1 MQEVRMPEVYRSE
14 ESAFIN
20 LSRSFIS
27 VLCGYSWAI
36 LVIGFTYFNE
46 GIPNPIKFAFFPLL
60 LLYIFGIVKSKNEY
74 GRWLMPFSLIFL
86 IVLIVFNPGKSISWI
101 WLNSIVTTVLVSL
114 GILANRKRI
123 VIIMTIQFAVLI
135 FNYYSYFIVDE
146 AVLKT
151 GNILGE
157 GLLMVVQQAIFIF
170 AVSFNW
176 RKEFSAAQDRD
187 IERVVFLGNLIAR
200 ERRKKLSELWQ
211 KNSIKI
217 HAVTLNTIRSILKL
231 SDQDLKN
238 SIPEI
243 KQILLKEED
252 DRVTYFLKGNVIA
265 AVRAGISSAKSSVN
279 ITVRAEGENIKISRR
294 ISEVITNAIE
304 ELISNAQQ
312 HAGAKNLVISWSVK
326 RKPQELIFKNESEN
340 EIIRIEIK
348 HDGTTPN
355 VKTLPGLG
363 TTLVIEKEILS
374 VGGTVNLDLPDVG
387 SQVISLSLP
396 SSTNEYEAILDKPPK
411 SLAVEKTRLFY
422 AITMVGQIGVG
433 IPFFI
438 FLSYWWND
446 VKFLSAVGFFTCSLT
461 CYLLYRKKRIDWLAS
476 SVVAILCTVIMAA
489 TPVIAYSCTTGL
501 PLHYI
506 LTATGYTLAML
517 LVWGRWQISLLGYAA
532 WLYFAE
538 ELFRTVPWECRFIVR
553 LPISAIIFLFPFG
566 IFLIWVSF
574 KGFTKFSKSESE
586 IAQRNSL
593 VVEEQS
599 KLNSALENILE
610 LNNSAVTK
618 ILDVISELE
627 STSKLSDEGSF
638 KLHQL
643 DSQLRTKIQLD
654 PLGVGTLTDLA
665 AKMAEA
671 AVANNSWLNVRA
683 LYGDSQQFELS
694 EKVESA
700 FIKFAGEITA
710 GSSIQVLST
719 GGDTT
724 LSMRIAGVSLADI
737 NLIFK
742 NLSDEL
748 EQSELEFILEEN
760 SEGST
765 DEKEVVLL
773 LTKKSNVSNGAI

>member
-1 MQEVRMPEVYRSE
+1 MHEVRMQEAYQSE
-14 ESAFIN
+14 ESAFLN

-36 LVIGFTYFNE
+36 LIIGFTYFNE

-123 VIIMTIQFAVLI
+123 VVIIPIQFAVLI

-187 IERVVFLGNLIAR
+187 KERVVFLGNLIAR
-200 ERRKKLSELWQ
+200 ERRKSLSELWQ

-231 SDQDLKN
+231 SDQELRN
-238 SIPEI
+238 SLPEI

-265 AVRAGISSAKSSVN
+265 AVRAGISSAKSSLN

-294 ISEVITNAIE
+294 ISEVITNALE
-304 ELISNAQQ
+304 ELITNAQQ
-312 HAGAKNLVISWSVK
+312 HAGAKNLMISWSVK
-326 RKPQELIFKNESEN
+326 RESQELIFQNDIEN
-340 EIIRIEIK
+340 AVIK
-348 HDGTTPN
+348 IGIMHDGKIPKI
-355 VKTLPGLG
+355 KTAPGLG

-374 VGGTVNLDLPDVG
+374 IGGTVNMDLSDLG
-387 SQVISLSLP
+387 SQVISLSIP
-396 SSTNEYEAILDKPPK
+396 STTNDFEAILDRPPK

-438 FLSYWWND
+438 FLSYWWDD
-446 VKFLSAVGFFTCSLT
+446 VKFLSAVGLLTCSFTCF
-461 CYLLYRKKRIDWLAS
+461 LLYRKKRIDWLGS
-476 SVVAILCTVIMAA
+476 SVVAILCIVTMAA
-489 TPVIAYSCTTGL
+489 TPVIAYTCTTGL

-517 LVWGRWQISLLGYAA
+517 LVWGRWQISLLGYGV
-532 WLYFAE
+532 WLYFAND
-538 ELFRTVPWECRFIVR
+538 LFRTVPWECRFIVR

-566 IFLIWVSF
+566 IFLIWISF
-574 KGFTKFSKSESE
+574 KGFAKFSKSEKE
-586 IAQRNSL
+586 ISQRNSL
-593 VVEEQS
+593 LVEEQG
-599 KLNSALENILE
+599 KLNVALEEISE

-618 ILDVISELE
+618 ILDVISEVE
-627 STSKLSDEGSF
+627 STSKLSEEGSF

-643 DSQLRTKIQLD
+643 DSQLRTQIQLD
-654 PLGVGTLTDLA
+654 PLGVGTLTNLA
-665 AKMAEA
+665 AKMADA
-671 AVANNSWLNVRA
+671 AVASGSWLNVRA
-683 LYGDSQQFELS
+683 LYGDSQMFALP
-694 EKVESA
+694 EKVENT
-700 FIKFAGEITA
+700 FIKFAREVPA
-710 GSSIQVLST
+710 GTSIQVLAS

-724 LSMRIAGVSLADI
+724 LSMRILGKPLADMKLKFDSI
-737 NLIFK
+737 
-742 NLSDEL
+742 L
-748 EQSELEFILEEN
+748 EVLAESEIDFTLEEN
-760 SEGST
+760 T
-765 DEKEVVLL
+765 DENEVVLL
-773 LTKKSNVSNGAI
+773 LTKKLDSVEKVI

>member
-1 MQEVRMPEVYRSE
+1 MQEAYQSE
-14 ESAFIN
+14 ESAFLN
-20 LSRSFIS
+20 LSRSFIT

-36 LVIGFTYFNE
+36 LIIGFTYFNE

-123 VIIMTIQFAVLI
+123 VVIIPIQFAVLI
-135 FNYYSYFIVDE
+135 FNYYSHFIVDE

-187 IERVVFLGNLIAR
+187 KERVVFLGNLIAR
-200 ERRKKLSELWQ
+200 ERRKSLSELWQ

-231 SDQDLKN
+231 SDQELRN
-238 SIPEI
+238 SLPEI

-265 AVRAGISSAKSSVN
+265 AVRAGISSAKSSLN

-294 ISEVITNAIE
+294 ISEVITNALE
-304 ELISNAQQ
+304 ELITNAQQ
-312 HAGAKNLVISWSVK
+312 HAGAKNLIISWSVK
-326 RKPQELIFKNESEN
+326 RESQELIFQNDIEN
-340 EIIRIEIK
+340 AVIK
-348 HDGTTPN
+348 IGIMHDGKIPKI
-355 VKTLPGLG
+355 KTAPGLG

-374 VGGTVNLDLPDVG
+374 IGGTVNMDLSDLG
-387 SQVISLSLP
+387 SQVISLSIP
-396 SSTNEYEAILDKPPK
+396 STTNDFEAILDRPPK

-438 FLSYWWND
+438 FLSYWWDD
-446 VKFLSAVGFFTCSLT
+446 VKFLSAVGLLTCSFTCF
-461 CYLLYRKKRIDWLAS
+461 LLYRKKRIDWLGS
-476 SVVAILCTVIMAA
+476 SVVAILCIVTMAA
-489 TPVIAYSCTTGL
+489 TPVIAYTCTTGL

-517 LVWGRWQISLLGYAA
+517 LVWGRWQISLLGYGV
-532 WLYFAE
+532 WLYFAND
-538 ELFRTVPWECRFIVR
+538 LFRTVPWECRFIVR

-566 IFLIWVSF
+566 IFLIWISF
-574 KGFTKFSKSESE
+574 KGFRKFSKSEKE
-586 IAQRNSL
+586 ISQRNSL
-593 VVEEQS
+593 LVEEQG
-599 KLNSALENILE
+599 KLNVALEEISE

-618 ILDVISELE
+618 ILDVISEVE
-627 STSKLSDEGSF
+627 STSKLSEEGSF

-643 DSQLRTKIQLD
+643 DSQLRTQIQLD
-654 PLGVGTLTDLA
+654 PLGVGTLTNLA
-665 AKMAEA
+665 AKMADA
-671 AVANNSWLNVRA
+671 AVASGSWLNVRA
-683 LYGDSQQFELS
+683 LYGDSQMFALP
-694 EKVESA
+694 EKVENT
-700 FIKFAGEITA
+700 FIKFAREVPA
-710 GSSIQVLST
+710 GTSIQVLAS

-724 LSMRIAGVSLADI
+724 LSMRILGKPLADMKLKFDSI
-737 NLIFK
+737 
-742 NLSDEL
+742 L
-748 EQSELEFILEEN
+748 EEIAEYEIDFILEEN
-760 SEGST
+760 T
-765 DEKEVVLL
+765 DENEVVLL
-773 LTKKSNVSNGAI
+773 LTKKLNTDEKVI

>member
-1 MQEVRMPEVYRSE
+1 MPGVYQSE

-36 LVIGFTYFNE
+36 LVIGFAFFHE
-46 GIPNPIKFAFFPLL
+46 GIPNPIKLAFFLL
-60 LLYIFGIVKSKNEY
+60 LALYIFGIVKSSKEY
-74 GRWLMPFSLIFL
+74 GRWLMPFSLIIL
-86 IVLIVFNPGKSISWI
+86 IGIIVFYPGKTVSWI
-101 WLNSIVTTVLVSL
+101 WLNSIVSTVLVSL

-123 VIIMTIQFAVLI
+123 VVIMTIQFMVLI
-135 FNYYSYFIVDE
+135 FNYYSYFIVSE

-151 GNILGE
+151 GNTLSR
-157 GLLMVVQQAIFIF
+157 GLLLVIQQSIFIF

-187 IERVVFLGNLIAR
+187 KERVVFLGNLITR
-200 ERRKKLSELWQ
+200 ERQKNLSELWQ

-231 SDQDLKN
+231 SDNDLRN
-238 SIPEI
+238 VLPEI
-243 KQILLKEED
+243 KQILLKEEN
-252 DRVTYFLKGNVIA
+252 DRGTYFLKGNLIA
-265 AVRAGISSAKSSVN
+265 AVRAGISSAKSSLH

-294 ISEVITNAIE
+294 ISEVITNALE

-312 HAGAKNLVISWSVK
+312 HAGAKNLVISWSVV
-326 RKPQELIFKNESEN
+326 REPQELIFKNNSEN
-340 EIIRIEIK
+340 AIIKIGIT

-374 VGGTVNLDLPDVG
+374 VGGTVNFALSDVG
-387 SQVISLSLP
+387 SQVISWSIP
-396 SSTNEYEAILDKPPK
+396 STTNDFEAILDKPPK

-422 AITMVGQIGVG
+422 AITMIGQIGVG
-433 IPFFI
+433 IPFFM
-438 FLSYWWND
+438 FLSFWWGG
-446 VKFLSAVGFFTCSLT
+446 VKFLSAVGLLTCSFT

-476 SVVAILCTVIMAA
+476 SVVAILCIVTMAA
-489 TPVIAYSCTTGL
+489 TPVIAYTCTTGL

-506 LTATGYTLAML
+506 LTSTGYTLAML
-517 LVWGRWQISLLGYAA
+517 LVWGRWQISLLGYAV
-532 WLYFAE
+532 WLYFAND
-538 ELFRTVPWECRFIVR
+538 LFRTVPWECRFIVR

-566 IFLIWVSF
+566 IFLIWISF
-574 KGFTKFSKSESE
+574 KGFTKFSKSEKE

-599 KLNSALENILE
+599 KLNSALENISE

-618 ILDVISELE
+618 ILEVISEVE
-627 STSKLSDEGSF
+627 STSSLSGQGTLKL
-638 KLHQL
+638 QQI
-643 DSQLRTKIQLD
+643 DSQVRTKIQLD

-694 EKVESA
+694 EKVEST
-700 FIKFAGEITA
+700 FIKFAREITA

-724 LSMRIAGVSLADI
+724 LSMRIDGVSLADI

-760 SEGST
+760 TEEGA
-765 DEKEVVLL
+765 DQKEVVLL
-773 LTKKSNVSNGAI
+773 LTKKLNVSENVI

>member
-1 MQEVRMPEVYRSE
+1 
-14 ESAFIN
+14 
-20 LSRSFIS
+20 
-27 VLCGYSWAI
+27 
-36 LVIGFTYFNE
+36 
-46 GIPNPIKFAFFPLL
+46 
-60 LLYIFGIVKSKNEY
+60 
-74 GRWLMPFSLIFL
+74 MPFSLIFL

-123 VIIMTIQFAVLI
+123 VVIIPIQFAVLI

-187 IERVVFLGNLIAR
+187 KERVVFLGNLIAR
-200 ERRKKLSELWQ
+200 ERRKSLSELWQ

-231 SDQDLKN
+231 SDQELRN
-238 SIPEI
+238 SLPEI

-265 AVRAGISSAKSSVN
+265 AVRAGISSAKSSLN

-294 ISEVITNAIE
+294 ISEVITNALE
-304 ELISNAQQ
+304 ELITNAQQ
-312 HAGAKNLVISWSVK
+312 HAGAKNLIISWSVK
-326 RKPQELIFKNESEN
+326 RESQELIFQNDIEN
-340 EIIRIEIK
+340 AVIK
-348 HDGTTPN
+348 IGIMHDGKIPKI
-355 VKTLPGLG
+355 KTAPGLG

-374 VGGTVNLDLPDVG
+374 IGGTVNMDLSDLG
-387 SQVISLSLP
+387 SQVISLSIP
-396 SSTNEYEAILDKPPK
+396 STTNDFEAILDRPPK

-438 FLSYWWND
+438 FLSYWWD
-446 VKFLSAVGFFTCSLT
+446 GVKFLSAVGLLTCSFTCF
-461 CYLLYRKKRIDWLAS
+461 LLYRKKRIDWLGS
-476 SVVAILCTVIMAA
+476 SVVAILCIVTMAA
-489 TPVIAYSCTTGL
+489 TPVIAYTCTTGL

-517 LVWGRWQISLLGYAA
+517 LMWGRWQISLLGYGV
-532 WLYFAE
+532 WLYFAND
-538 ELFRTVPWECRFIVR
+538 LFRTVPWECRFIVR

-566 IFLIWVSF
+566 IFLIWISF
-574 KGFTKFSKSESE
+574 KGFAKFSKSEKE

-593 VVEEQS
+593 LVEEQS
-599 KLNSALENILE
+599 KLNVALENISE

-618 ILDVISELE
+618 ILDVISEVE

-643 DSQLRTKIQLD
+643 DSQLRTQIQLD
-654 PLGVGTLTDLA
+654 PLGVGTLTNLA
-665 AKMAEA
+665 AKMADA
-671 AVANNSWLNVRA
+671 SVASGSWLNVRA
-683 LYGDSQQFELS
+683 LYGDTQMFALP
-694 EKVESA
+694 EKVENK
-700 FIKFAGEITA
+700 FIKFAREVPA
-710 GSSIQVLST
+710 GTSIQVLAS

-724 LSMRIAGVSLADI
+724 LSMRILGKPLADMKLKFDSI
-737 NLIFK
+737 
-742 NLSDEL
+742 L
-748 EQSELEFILEEN
+748 EVLAESEIDFTLEEN
-760 SEGST
+760 T
-765 DEKEVVLL
+765 DENEVVLL
-773 LTKKSNVSNGAI
+773 LTKKLDSVEKVI

>member
-1 MQEVRMPEVYRSE
+1 MQEAYQSE
-14 ESAFIN
+14 ESAFLN

-36 LVIGFTYFNE
+36 LIIGFTYFNE

-123 VIIMTIQFAVLI
+123 VVIIPIQFAVLI

-187 IERVVFLGNLIAR
+187 KERVVFLGNLIAR
-200 ERRKKLSELWQ
+200 ERRKSLSELWQ

-231 SDQDLKN
+231 SDQELRN
-238 SIPEI
+238 SLPEI

-265 AVRAGISSAKSSVN
+265 AVRAGISSAKSSLN

-294 ISEVITNAIE
+294 ISEVITNALE
-304 ELISNAQQ
+304 ELITNAQQ
-312 HAGAKNLVISWSVK
+312 HAGAKNLIISWSVK
-326 RKPQELIFKNESEN
+326 RESQELIFQNDIEN
-340 EIIRIEIK
+340 AVIK
-348 HDGTTPN
+348 IGIMHDGKIPKI
-355 VKTLPGLG
+355 KTAPGLG

-374 VGGTVNLDLPDVG
+374 IGGTVNMDLSDLG
-387 SQVISLSLP
+387 SQVISLSIP
-396 SSTNEYEAILDKPPK
+396 STTNDFEAILDRPPK

-438 FLSYWWND
+438 FLSYWWDD
-446 VKFLSAVGFFTCSLT
+446 VKFLSAVGLLTCSFTCF
-461 CYLLYRKKRIDWLAS
+461 LLYRKNRIDWLGS
-476 SVVAILCTVIMAA
+476 SVVAILCIVTMAA
-489 TPVIAYSCTTGL
+489 TPVIAYTCTTGL
-501 PLHYI
+501 PLHFV
-506 LTATGYTLAML
+506 LTTTGYTLAML
-517 LVWGRWQISLLGYAA
+517 LVWGRWQISLLGYGV
-532 WLYFAE
+532 WLYFAND
-538 ELFRTVPWECRFIVR
+538 LFRTVPWECRFIVR

-566 IFLIWVSF
+566 IFLIWISF
-574 KGFTKFSKSESE
+574 KGFRKFSKSEKE
-586 IAQRNSL
+586 ISQRNSL
-593 VVEEQS
+593 LVEEQG
-599 KLNSALENILE
+599 KLNVALEEISE

-618 ILDVISELE
+618 ILDVISEVE
-627 STSKLSDEGSF
+627 STSKLSEEGSF

-643 DSQLRTKIQLD
+643 DSQLRTQIQLD
-654 PLGVGTLTDLA
+654 PLGVGTLTNLA
-665 AKMAEA
+665 AKMADA
-671 AVANNSWLNVRA
+671 AVASGSWLNVRA
-683 LYGDSQQFELS
+683 LYGDTQMFALP
-694 EKVESA
+694 EKVENT
-700 FIKFAGEITA
+700 FIKFAREVPA
-710 GSSIQVLST
+710 GTSIQVLAS

-724 LSMRIAGVSLADI
+724 LSMRILGKPLADMKLKFDSI
-737 NLIFK
+737 
-742 NLSDEL
+742 L
-748 EQSELEFILEEN
+748 EEIAEYEIDFILEEN
-760 SEGST
+760 T
-765 DEKEVVLL
+765 DENEVVLL
-773 LTKKSNVSNGAI
+773 LTKKLNTDEKVI

>member
-1 MQEVRMPEVYRSE
+1 MHEVRMQEAYQSE
-14 ESAFIN
+14 ESAFLN

-36 LVIGFTYFNE
+36 LIIGFTYFNE

-123 VIIMTIQFAVLI
+123 VVIIPIQFAVLI
-135 FNYYSYFIVDE
+135 FNYYSHFIVDE

-187 IERVVFLGNLIAR
+187 KERVVFLGNLIAR
-200 ERRKKLSELWQ
+200 ERRKSLSELWQ

-231 SDQDLKN
+231 SDQELRN
-238 SIPEI
+238 SLPEI

-265 AVRAGISSAKSSVN
+265 AVRAGISSAKSSLN

-294 ISEVITNAIE
+294 ISEVITNALE
-304 ELISNAQQ
+304 ELITNAQQ
-312 HAGAKNLVISWSVK
+312 HAGAKNLIISWSVK
-326 RKPQELIFKNESEN
+326 RESQELIFQNDIEN
-340 EIIRIEIK
+340 AVIK
-348 HDGTTPN
+348 IGIMHDGKIPKI
-355 VKTLPGLG
+355 KTAPGLG

-374 VGGTVNLDLPDVG
+374 IGGTVNMDLSDLG
-387 SQVISLSLP
+387 SQVISLSIP
-396 SSTNEYEAILDKPPK
+396 STTNDFEAILDRPPK

-438 FLSYWWND
+438 FLSYWWDD
-446 VKFLSAVGFFTCSLT
+446 VKFLSAVGLLTCSFTCF
-461 CYLLYRKKRIDWLAS
+461 LLYRKKRIDWLGS
-476 SVVAILCTVIMAA
+476 SVVAILCIVTMAA
-489 TPVIAYSCTTGL
+489 TPVIAYTCTTGL

-517 LVWGRWQISLLGYAA
+517 LVWGRWQISLLGYGV
-532 WLYFAE
+532 WLYFAND
-538 ELFRTVPWECRFIVR
+538 LFRTVPWECRFIVR

-566 IFLIWVSF
+566 IFLIWISF
-574 KGFTKFSKSESE
+574 KGFRKFSKSEKE
-586 IAQRNSL
+586 ISQRNSL
-593 VVEEQS
+593 LVEEQG
-599 KLNSALENILE
+599 KLNVALEEISE

-618 ILDVISELE
+618 ILDVISEVE
-627 STSKLSDEGSF
+627 STSKLSEEGSF

-643 DSQLRTKIQLD
+643 DSQLRTQIQLD
-654 PLGVGTLTDLA
+654 PLGVGTLTNLA
-665 AKMAEA
+665 AKMADA
-671 AVANNSWLNVRA
+671 AVASGSWLNVRA
-683 LYGDSQQFELS
+683 LYGDSQMFALP
-694 EKVESA
+694 EKVENT
-700 FIKFAGEITA
+700 FIKFAREVPA
-710 GSSIQVLST
+710 GTSIQVLAS

-724 LSMRIAGVSLADI
+724 LSMRILGKPLADMK
-737 NLIFK
+737 LKFD
-742 NLSDEL
+742 S
-748 EQSELEFILEEN
+748 ILEEIAEYEIDFLLEEN
-760 SEGST
+760 T
-765 DEKEVVLL
+765 DENEVVLL
-773 LTKKSNVSNGAI
+773 LTKKLNTDEKVI

>member
-1 MQEVRMPEVYRSE
+1 MHEVRMQEAYQSE
-14 ESAFIN
+14 ESAFLN

-36 LVIGFTYFNE
+36 LIIGFTYFNE

-123 VIIMTIQFAVLI
+123 VVIIPIQFAVLI

-187 IERVVFLGNLIAR
+187 KERVVFLGNLIAR
-200 ERRKKLSELWQ
+200 ERRKSLSELWQ

-231 SDQDLKN
+231 SDQELRN
-238 SIPEI
+238 SLPEI

-265 AVRAGISSAKSSVN
+265 AVRAGISSAKSSLN

-294 ISEVITNAIE
+294 ISEVITNALE
-304 ELISNAQQ
+304 ELITNAQQ
-312 HAGAKNLVISWSVK
+312 HAGAKNLIISWSVK
-326 RKPQELIFKNESEN
+326 RESQELIFQNDIEN
-340 EIIRIEIK
+340 AVIK
-348 HDGTTPN
+348 IGIMHDGKIPKI
-355 VKTLPGLG
+355 KTAPGLG

-374 VGGTVNLDLPDVG
+374 IGGTVNMDLSDLG
-387 SQVISLSLP
+387 SQVISLSIP
-396 SSTNEYEAILDKPPK
+396 STTNDFEAILDRPPK

-438 FLSYWWND
+438 FLSYWWDD
-446 VKFLSAVGFFTCSLT
+446 VKFLSAVGLLTCSFTCF
-461 CYLLYRKKRIDWLAS
+461 LLYRKKRIDWLGS
-476 SVVAILCTVIMAA
+476 SVVAILCIVTMAA
-489 TPVIAYSCTTGL
+489 TPVIAYTCTTGL

-517 LVWGRWQISLLGYAA
+517 LVWGRWQISLLGYGV
-532 WLYFAE
+532 WLYFAND
-538 ELFRTVPWECRFIVR
+538 LFRTVPWECRFIVR
-553 LPISAIIFLFPFG
+553 LPISAIIFLFPFA
-566 IFLIWVSF
+566 IFLIWISF
-574 KGFTKFSKSESE
+574 KGFAKFSKSEKE

-593 VVEEQS
+593 LVEEQS
-599 KLNSALENILE
+599 KLNVALEEISE

-618 ILDVISELE
+618 ILDVISEVE
-627 STSKLSDEGSF
+627 STSKLSEEGSF

-643 DSQLRTKIQLD
+643 DSQLRTQIQLD
-654 PLGVGTLTDLA
+654 PLGVGTLTNLA
-665 AKMAEA
+665 AKMADA
-671 AVANNSWLNVRA
+671 AVASGSWLNVRA
-683 LYGDSQQFELS
+683 LYGDTQMFALP
-694 EKVESA
+694 EKVENT
-700 FIKFAGEITA
+700 FIKFAREVPA
-710 GSSIQVLST
+710 GTSIQVLAS

-724 LSMRIAGVSLADI
+724 LSMRILGKPLADMKLKFDSI
-737 NLIFK
+737 
-742 NLSDEL
+742 L
-748 EQSELEFILEEN
+748 EEIAEYEIDFILEEN
-760 SEGST
+760 T
-765 DEKEVVLL
+765 DENEVVLL
-773 LTKKSNVSNGAI
+773 LTKKLNTDEKVI

>member
-1 MQEVRMPEVYRSE
+1 MQEAYQSE
-14 ESAFIN
+14 ESAFLN
-20 LSRSFIS
+20 LSRSFIT

-46 GIPNPIKFAFFPLL
+46 GIPTLIKFSFLTLL
-60 LLYIFGIVKSKNEY
+60 ALYIFGIVKSKYEY

-86 IVLIVFNPGKSISWI
+86 IVLIVFYPGESTSWI
-101 WLNSIVTTVLVSL
+101 WLNSIVTTVIVSL

-123 VIIMTIQFAVLI
+123 VVIMIIQFAVLL
-135 FNYYSYFIVDE
+135 FNYYSYFIADE

-157 GLLMVVQQAIFIF
+157 GLLMVVQQVIFIF
-170 AVSFNW
+170 AVSINW

-187 IERVVFLGNLIAR
+187 EERVAFLGNLMAR
-200 ERRKKLSELWQ
+200 ERQKKLSELWQ

-217 HAVTLNTIRSILKL
+217 HAVTLNTIRSILKF
-231 SDQDLKN
+231 SEQDLKN

-243 KQILLKEED
+243 KHILSKEED
-252 DRVTYFLKGNVIA
+252 DGVTYFLKGNVIA
-265 AVRAGISSAKSSVN
+265 AVRAGISSAKSSIN
-279 ITVRAEGENIKISRR
+279 ITVRAEGENIKINRR
-294 ISEVITNAIE
+294 ISEVITNALE
-304 ELISNAQQ
+304 ELITNAQQ
-312 HAGAKNLVISWSVK
+312 HAGAKNLLISWSVK
-326 RKPQELIFKNESEN
+326 REPQQLIFEN
-340 EIIRIEIK
+340 NWENAIINIEIT
-348 HDGTTPN
+348 HDGTTPD
-355 VKTLPGLG
+355 VKTFPGLG

-374 VGGTVNLDLPDVG
+374 VGGTVNIDLKDEKP
-387 SQVISLSLP
+387 QVISLSLP
-396 SSTNEYEAILDKPPK
+396 AITNEYETILEQPPK
-411 SLAVEKTRLFY
+411 SFALEKTRLFY

-446 VKFLSAVGFFTCSLT
+446 VKFLSAVGLFTCSLT
-461 CYLLYRKKRIDWLAS
+461 CYLLYRKNRFDWLAS
-476 SVVAILCTVIMAA
+476 SVVAILCVVTIAA

-501 PLHYI
+501 PLHFV
-506 LTATGYTLAML
+506 LTTTGYTLAML

-538 ELFRTVPWECRFIVR
+538 QLFRTVPWECRFIVR

-566 IFLIWVSF
+566 IFLIWLSF

-627 STSKLSDEGSF
+627 NTSKLSDQGSF
-638 KLHQL
+638 KLHQI

-654 PLGVGTLTDLA
+654 PLGVGTLTELA
-665 AKMAEA
+665 ANMAEA

-683 LYGDSQQFELS
+683 LYGDSQQFTLP
-694 EKVESA
+694 EKVENT
-700 FIKFAGEITA
+700 FIKFACEIPA
-710 GSSIQVLST
+710 GSSIQVLSN

-724 LSMRIAGVSLADI
+724 LSMRIARFSLADVD
-737 NLIFK
+737 LIFK
-742 NLSDEL
+742 SISAEL
-748 EQSELEFILEEN
+748 EQSELEFILEDNTE
-760 SEGST
+760 EGA
-765 DEKEVVLL
+765 DQKEVVLL
-773 LTKKSNVSNGAI
+773 LTKKLNVSENVISE